1 MPCPQLVQQLLYRD
15 YGAASI
21 SSSIGEA
28 IRAHARAQELAAE
41 LGFDSAPSSPVMSPM
56 TPPLSDSE
64 DEGASSVTSSPPARK
79 RKHVHM
85 GEPEVGSSGPA
96 PKTQPQNHMAHE
108 SLTSSFFY
116 YRAAPRLDYS
126 RNKQT

>member
-28 IRAHARAQELAAE
+28 IRAHARAQELATE
-41 LGFDSAPSSPVMSPM
+41 LGFESAPSSPVMSPM

-64 DEGASSVTSSPPARK
+64 DEDYISVKSSPPARK
-79 RKHVHM
+79 KKHVHM
-85 GEPEVGSSGPA
+85 PEQEGCTPS
-96 PKTQPQNHMAHE
+96 
-108 SLTSSFFY
+108 
-116 YRAAPRLDYS
+116 
-126 RNKQT
+126 